1 MLNPAVSLIGYL
13 RFLFEI
19 LQHWEFSC
27 KVAHDGHFTQTE
39 LNVQFK
45 FLVLQACE
53 VWWVVNCTRFYVTDV
68 LVSLWNNANNKFC
81 EVDKPRKMI
90 YADYS
95 FRFSWGY
102 ECDCNVSFSI
112 KLSFKCV
119 CLCVSWAAGGCTRG
133 PCSTRHW
140 SMRVCVSWPIMIS
153 PTVLVFYEFSCAC
166 SARFTLFLFALW
178 DTVRCSFC
186 SSPLCL
192 VFRLHKRWCFPFGRT
207 SALFHVLLF
216 VSVLIFPFIQHLFSV
231 SGDFTVTRIINHS
244 GSDLLLSGWNVNV
257 RVLALMFAGFSF
269 SLWRRQKYETAEWG
283 RKQVNRGLRAEW
295 KSGIKMVSTEKI

>member
-1 MLNPAVSLIGYL
+1 MVTAHTWTMLNSVKPGRLAYRLL
-13 RFLFEI
+13 EI

-27 KVAHDGHFTQTE
+27 KFAHDGHFTQTE

-186 SSPLCL
+186 SSPLS
-192 VFRLHKRWCFPFGRT
+192 V
-207 SALFHVLLF
+207 LFF
-216 VSVLIFPFIQHLFSV
+216 VSINDEVFHLD
-231 SGDFTVTRIINHS
+231 GPR
-244 GSDLLLSGWNVNV
+244 LSF
-257 RVLALMFAGFSF
+257 MFYCLSQ
-269 SLWRRQKYETAEWG
+269 S
-283 RKQVNRGLRAEW
+283 
-295 KSGIKMVSTEKI
+295 